1 MYSKV
6 SFATF
11 DPLVRDVPQFC
22 DLCIAAIPIF
32 AYEFATADEDREAH
46 FLKGF
51 CCASCAPGLV
61 SKLADIENQVWAE
74 EEAAL
79 EASELVTP

>member
-22 DLCIAAIPIF
+22 DLCTASAPIF
-32 AYEFATADEDREAH
+32 SYEFSTADENQETR
-46 FLKGF
+46 FLHGF
-51 CCASCAPGLV
+51 CCSSCAPDLV
-61 SKLADIENQVWAE
+61 KRLAEIENRMWAL

>member
-1 MYSKV
+1 MYGKV

-11 DPLVRDVPQFC
+11 DPLVREVPQFC
-22 DLCIAAIPIF
+22 DLCIANAPMF
-32 AYEFATADEDREAH
+32 AYEFATVDEDQETR

-51 CCASCAPGLV
+51 CCASCAPSLV
-61 SKLADIENQVWAE
+61 GKLADIENEAWAE

-79 EASELVTP
+79 EASELMTP